1 MEFTFETTYDQKA
14 IRAMAEGMRK
24 TIRKKKNRRSRIFG
38 WVIVGLALLLMLPVL
53 RGEEEIT
60 IRKVV
65 TGLAAIIMVVT
76 LLFEDAINAYF
87 AKRRMMAGTDFAT
100 AVFNEEKYISTTEA
114 GKTEWKYENIEV
126 MAENPDYFIFVFDM
140 RYAQVYDKRRMTGG
154 SVEEFRAFL
163 SGKTGKEIY
172 RIS

>member
-14 IRAMAEGMRK
+14 IRAMAKGMRK
-24 TIRKKKNRRSRIFG
+24 TIRKKKNRRSRIWG
-38 WVIVGLALLLMLPVL
+38 WIVVVLALLLTLPVL
-53 RGEEEIT
+53 RGEEAIT
-60 IRKVV
+60 VRTVV
-65 TGLAAIIMVVT
+65 TWLAMLVMIVT
-76 LLFEDAINAYF
+76 LLFEDVINAYF

-100 AVFNEEKYISTTEA
+100 VVFHEEKYISTTEA

-172 RIS
+172 WIS